1 LIWDSSVDV
10 KDLPF
15 LGLWV
20 ILFPGLD
27 WLSFNISSHVNIKDV
42 VVLDVDEVLVLVLEY
57 LPPSWLNL
65 FEAEDVSSGSLVSWC
80 SNSEECMLW
89 LISSN
94 RLGPVVEVPFLWIE
108 TVCCLDDW
116 LALNNIE
123 ISAGLKS
130 RDNEEKSLNI
140 HTEFGRKL
148 SLLGIRFHLIDVHDL
163 PLLGSLLGK
172 FGDHNVL
179 VVLVL
184 SIRNIK
190 CLSLLIENEV
200 TLWFEHLEP
209 SCVGL
214 PELNI
219 VWSATALN
227 LERVGCVGNWLD
239 GLGLL
244 VEWPLLIFLVDSIAD
259 DDVSSANNCEYSSHW
274 ESWDNVECSVDPE
287 SELLVESLNFIT
299 LGLVDVD
306 DLPSLVET
314 GVLSPDNNLLAFW
327 VLVSLDIE
335 DLSWLG
341 VDELLVLILEKLP
354 PSWVSSPG
362 KHVVCLTRV
371 LNVPWLSLVTSW
383 LDGLWLLIEPP
394 LLGIV
399 TVGSLNDKVVTDNVK
414 ISSGSHERNNEERS
428 FDVESEVLVDLSL
441 RWNWLN
447 LISVNNWPSLSD
459 TIVLV
464 GGFDVSVLVVSST
477 W

>member
-1 LIWDSSVDV
+1 
-10 KDLPF
+10 
-15 LGLWV
+15 
-20 ILFPGLD
+20 
-27 WLSFNISSHVNIKDV
+27 
-42 VVLDVDEVLVLVLEY
+42 
-57 LPPSWLNL
+57 
-65 FEAEDVSSGSLVSWC
+65 
-80 SNSEECMLW
+80 
-89 LISSN
+89 
-94 RLGPVVEVPFLWIE
+94 
-108 TVCCLDDW
+108 
-116 LALNNIE
+116 
-123 ISAGLKS
+123 
-130 RDNEEKSLNI
+130 
-140 HTEFGRKL
+140 
-148 SLLGIRFHLIDVHDL
+148 
-163 PLLGSLLGK
+163 LGSLLGK

-179 VVLVL
+179 VVLVV

-219 VWSATALN
+219 VWSTTALN
-227 LERVGCVGNWLD
+227 LERIGWVGNWLD

-314 GVLSPDNNLLAFW
+314 SVLSPDNNLLAFW

-441 RWNWLN
+441 RRNWLN

-464 GGFDVSVLVVSST
+464 GGFDVSVFVVSST